1 MSVRERQIVSEQN
14 TMPVRDVLSQKIFN
28 HNILKIDW
36 TVKIICWQEVR
47 INSDQISIDLE

>member
-28 HNILKIDW
+28 YNILKIDW